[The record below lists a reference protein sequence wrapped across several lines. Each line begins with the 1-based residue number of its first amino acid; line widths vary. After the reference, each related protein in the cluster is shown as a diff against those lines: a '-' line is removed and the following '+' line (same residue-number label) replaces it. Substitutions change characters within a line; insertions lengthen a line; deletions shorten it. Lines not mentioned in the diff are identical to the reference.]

1 MDQDYYKVLGVARS
15 ASQAD
20 IQKAYREV
28 ARKYHPDMNPDDK
41 TAKEKFQQV
50 QVAFE
55 VLNDT
60 SKRELYDRYGSSFE
74 QMAGGPAGGGAG
86 GPGGPGGGNYTWST
100 GPGAG
105 FEDFDFS
112 SIFGEQPGAGEAAGG
127 GFEDLLKRF
136 RGGGGS
142 GGGRGGRSR
151 RARAAD
157 VGADIVQEVGIPLQ
171 TAVQGGEVRLGVRDA
186 SGKEQTISVKIPAGI
201 EEGKRI
207 RLKGRGQPG
216 ADGNGDLYLAI
227 KIAEHPHFQRRGR
240 DLHVRLPI
248 TLEEAALGAKIDLP
262 APDGTVAVRIPPGTS
277 SGQKLRI
284 RGQGVPSADGRGDLF
299 AEVQIVLPKGIEPEG
314 EEAEWIRKFSERHP
328 LNPRAE
334 LRW

>member
-1 MDQDYYKVLGVARS
+1 MDQDYYKVLGVARN

-20 IQKAYREV
+20 IQKAYREL

-50 QVAFE
+50 QTAFE
-55 VLNDT
+55 VLNDA

-74 QMAGGPAGGGAG
+74 QMAGGPAGGGYGRAG
-86 GPGGPGGGNYTWST
+86 GPGAGAYSWSS

-112 SIFGEQPGAGEAAGG
+112 TIFGEQGGAEPSTG
-127 GFEDLLKRF
+127 GFEDILKRF
-136 RGGGGS
+136 RGGGG
-142 GGGRGGRSR
+142 GGRAGRGR
-151 RARAAD
+151 RARAD
-157 VGADIVQEVGIPLQ
+157 VGADVVQNISIPLQ
-171 TAVQGGEVRLGVRDA
+171 TAVQGGEIQLGVRD
-186 SGKEQTISVKIPAGI
+186 SEGKEQTITVKIPAGI

-207 RLKGRGQPG
+207 RLKGRGHPG
-216 ADGNGDLYLAI
+216 ADGAGDLYLTI
-227 KIAEHPHFQRRGR
+227 HVGEHPYYQRRGR

-248 TLEEAALGAKIDLP
+248 TLAEAALGAKIDLP
-262 APDGTVAVRIPPGTS
+262 TPDGTVTVRVPPGTS

-284 RGQGVPSADGRGDLF
+284 RGKGVPTAEGRGDVI
-299 AEVQIVLPKGIEPEG
+299 AEVQIVLPKNIEQEG
-314 EEAEWIRKFSERHP
+314 DEAEWIRQFDERHP
-328 LNPRAE
+328 LNPRGE

>member
-1 MDQDYYKVLGVARS
+1 MDQDYYKVLGVARN

-20 IQKAYREV
+20 IQKAYREL

-41 TAKEKFQQV
+41 TAKEKFQEV
-50 QVAFE
+50 QTAFE

-74 QMAGGPAGGGAG
+74 QMAGGPAGGPRG
-86 GPGGPGGGNYTWST
+86 GGGPGGGSYTWST

-112 SIFGEQPGAGEAAGG
+112 TIFGDQGGAEPSGG

-136 RGGGGS
+136 RGGGG
-142 GGGRGGRSR
+142 GGGARTSRGR

-157 VGADIVQEVGIPLQ
+157 VGADIVQDISIPLQ
-171 TAVQGGEVRLGVRDA
+171 TSVQGGEIQLGVRDSA
-186 SGKEQTISVKIPAGI
+186 GKEQTISVKIPAGI
-201 EEGKRI
+201 EAGKRI

-216 ADGNGDLYLAI
+216 IDGAGDLYLAI
-227 KIAEHPHFQRRGR
+227 HIAEHPYFQRRGR
-240 DLHVRLPI
+240 DLLVRLPV
-248 TLEEAALGAKIDLP
+248 TLQEAALGAKIDLP
-262 APDGTVAVRIPPGTS
+262 APDGTVSVRIPPGTS

-284 RGQGVPSADGRGDLF
+284 RGQGVPAGEGRGDLI
-299 AEVQIVLPKGIEPEG
+299 AEVQIMLPKDIAPEG
-314 EEAEWIRKFSERHP
+314 DEAEWIRQFGERHP
-328 LNPRAE
+328 LNPRGD

>member
-1 MDQDYYKVLGVARS
+1 MDQDYYKVLGVARN

-20 IQKAYREV
+20 IQKAYREL

-50 QVAFE
+50 QTAFE

-74 QMAGGPAGGGAG
+74 QMAGGPAGGGPRGSG
-86 GPGGPGGGNYTWST
+86 GPGGASYTWST
-100 GPGAG
+100 GGPGAG

-112 SIFGEQPGAGEAAGG
+112 TIFGDQAGAESPAG

-136 RGGGGS
+136 RGGGG
-142 GGGRGGRSR
+142 GARAGRGR
-151 RARAAD
+151 RTRAAD
-157 VGADIVQEVGIPLQ
+157 LGADIVQDISIPLQ
-171 TAVQGGEVRLGVRDA
+171 TAVQGGEIQLGVRDSA
-186 SGKEQTISVKIPAGI
+186 GKEQTISVKIPAGI

-216 ADGNGDLYLAI
+216 VDGAGDLYLTI
-227 KIAEHPHFQRRGR
+227 HIAEHPYFHRRGR

-262 APDGTVAVRIPPGTS
+262 TPDGTVTVRIPPGTS

-284 RGQGVPSADGRGDLF
+284 RGQGVPSAEGRGDLF
-299 AEVQIVLPKGIEPEG
+299 AEVQIILPKDIAQEG
-314 EEAEWIRKFSERHP
+314 DEAEWIRQFSQRHP
-328 LNPRAE
+328 LNPRGE